1 MNIERGVI
9 GMTSSLKDLKV
20 KELRDL
26 AKTFNIV
33 GRWDMNKAELI
44 TAIEKA
50 KSQLQ
55 EGMSV
60 ESIENV
66 SVEKDNK
73 NKIISDNP
81 RKECAEDMNKK
92 TYINNMSVGTLVAF
106 KTKGKVKSAKIIKKS
121 TKNELAL
128 VETKVGKQ
136 YRINYDDIVWVKTGK
151 RWPRGVYNLLKGIEV
166 LKDAE

>member
-1 MNIERGVI
+1 
-9 GMTSSLKDLKV
+9 MTSNLKDLKV

-50 KSQLQ
+50 KTQLQ

-60 ESIENV
+60 ESIENI

-73 NKIISDNP
+73 NKIISDNT

-106 KTKGKVKSAKIIKKS
+106 KTNGKVKSAKIIKKS

-136 YRINYDDIVWVKTGK
+136 YRINYDEIVWVKTGK

>member
-1 MNIERGVI
+1 
-9 GMTSSLKDLKV
+9 MTSNLKDLKV

-50 KSQLQ
+50 KTQLQ

-60 ESIENV
+60 ESIENI

-81 RKECAEDMNKK
+81 RKECAENMNKK

-106 KTKGKVKSAKIIKKS
+106 KTNGKVKSAKIIKKS

-136 YRINYDDIVWVKTGK
+136 YRINYDEIVWVKTGK